1 MTGKE
6 KMDVLK
12 VETAGKCIKQGIIA
26 ACKIAGRDHIL
37 HYTALVMEVSIYLE
51 TWAEVAGIDRQKA
64 IDEFYEVLKEGVKN
78 TKREGN

>member
-26 ACKIAGRDHIL
+26 ACKIVGKDATL
-37 HYTALVMEVSIYLE
+37 HYTALVMEVGVYLD
-51 TWAEVAGIDRQKA
+51 TWADVYGIDRQKA
-64 IDEFYEVLKEGVKN
+64 INDFSNALKECVKN
-78 TKREGN
+78 IVHEGN